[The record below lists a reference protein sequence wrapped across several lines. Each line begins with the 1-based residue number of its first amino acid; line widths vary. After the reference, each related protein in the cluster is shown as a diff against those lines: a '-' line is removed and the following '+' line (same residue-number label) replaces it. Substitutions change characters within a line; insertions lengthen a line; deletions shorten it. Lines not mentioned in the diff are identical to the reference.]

1 MSIMHRTCAVAVL
14 ACAASASPAAS
25 AGQTTPAPPFA
36 VEVTGKGR
44 MPAQPTLAQEF
55 RRLLQDRYDGTRPDY
70 KEFNERTIG
79 ETHVSVDESGS
90 PRRITRAVAV
100 AHLSR
105 NPGGMPPMPADV
117 GFTQT
122 VEDVTVELHG
132 TFAVVQYRREMR
144 MVFNDEPVRKQFRCT
159 EVFKRESGE
168 WQSVAYH
175 ETVIPSEIVPARVDP
190 AIYDDYV
197 GQYRLFDG
205 YVYTITR
212 KGDTLMFNSL
222 AAGDRELSPETE
234 TTFVLKG
241 GLYRVLFAR
250 NDRGEVTHIRLREF
264 PGVEYN
270 AVRLK

>member
-1 MSIMHRTCAVAVL
+1 MSASRKRQEDGMRTVHLTCAVAVL
-14 ACAASASPAAS
+14 ACAPSVSP
-25 AGQTTPAPPFA
+25 
-36 VEVTGKGR
+36 TGIS
-44 MPAQPTLAQEF
+44 AQPTVTDEF

-79 ETHVSVDESGS
+79 ETHVSVDERGS
-90 PRRITRAVAV
+90 RRRVTRAMAV
-100 AHLSR
+100 AHLSA
-105 NPGGMPPMPADV
+105 NPGGVPPMPANIR
-117 GFTQT
+117 FTQT

-132 TFAVVQYRREMR
+132 TFAVVQYRRDMR
-144 MVFNDEPVRKQFRCT
+144 MVFNDEPVLKQFRCT

-175 ETVIPSEIVPARVDP
+175 ETVIPGEIVPASVDP
-190 AIYDDYV
+190 AIYDEYV
-197 GQYRLFDG
+197 GRYQLFNG

-212 KGDTLMFNSL
+212 KGSTLMFNSR
-222 AAGDRELSPETE
+222 AAGDRELMPETE

-250 NDRGEVTHIRLREF
+250 NDRGEVTHLRLREF

-270 AVRLK
+270 AVRLR